1 MGRLDGKVALI
12 SGAAK
17 GQGAFEAELFAA
29 EGASVLVT
37 DVLEG
42 PIVDTVSAIRAKGGN
57 ADSMPLDVT
66 SEDDWVRAISG
77 IESRF
82 GRLDILVNN
91 AGIVSREGIEETD
104 ASEWDRIM
112 AVNAKGPFLGTKHAI
127 PVMRAGGGG
136 SIVNVSSTGALVA
149 SPTLGVPYNAS
160 KAAVHLLTKVTALQH
175 ARDAIRCNSV
185 HPGPIDT
192 DMLEAITFDP
202 AKRAEYERRIP
213 MGRLGRPEEVA
224 SAVLFLA
231 SDEAS
236 FITGAE
242 LVIDGGM
249 LAQ

>member
-1 MGRLDGKVALI
+1 MERLDGKVALI

-17 GQGAFEAELFAA
+17 GQGAFEAELLAA
-29 EGASVLVT
+29 EGATVLVT

-42 PIVDTVSAIRAKGGN
+42 PIMDTVLAIRAKGGN

-192 DMLEAITFDP
+192 DMLSSITSDP

>member
-42 PIVDTVSAIRAKGGN
+42 PIADTVSAIRAKGGN

-91 AGIVSREGIEETD
+91 AGIVSRERIEETD

-149 SPTLGVPYNAS
+149 SPTLGAPYNAS

-192 DMLEAITFDP
+192 DMLEAIISDP

>member
-17 GQGAFEAELFAA
+17 GQGAVEAELFAA

-42 PIVDTVSAIRAKGGN
+42 PIAETVSAIRAEGGT
-57 ADSMPLDVT
+57 ADSATLDVT
-66 SEDDWVRAISG
+66 SEDDWIQAISTAR
-77 IESRF
+77 SLF

-91 AGIVSREGIEETD
+91 AGIVSRDSIEATD
-104 ASEWDRIM
+104 TDEWDRVM
-112 AVNAKGPFLGTKHAI
+112 AVNAKGSFLGTKHAI
-127 PVMRAGGGG
+127 PLMRTGGGG

-175 ARDAIRCNSV
+175 AGEGIRCNSV

-192 DMLEAITFDP
+192 DMLEAITSDS
-202 AKRAEYERRIP
+202 AKRADYERRIP
-213 MGRLGRPEEVA
+213 MGRLGKPEEVA
-224 SAVLFLA
+224 AAVLFLA

-249 LAQ
+249 LSQ

>member
-17 GQGAFEAELFAA
+17 GQGAFEAELLAA
-29 EGASVLVT
+29 EGATVLVT

-42 PIVDTVSAIRAKGGN
+42 PITDTVSAIRAKGGN
-57 ADSMPLDVT
+57 ADSMTLDVT
-66 SEDDWVRAISG
+66 NEDDWVRAISG
-77 IESRF
+77 VESRF

-104 ASEWDRIM
+104 ASEWDRVM

-136 SIVNVSSTGALVA
+136 SIVNVSSTGAFVA

-192 DMLEAITFDP
+192 DMLEAITSDP